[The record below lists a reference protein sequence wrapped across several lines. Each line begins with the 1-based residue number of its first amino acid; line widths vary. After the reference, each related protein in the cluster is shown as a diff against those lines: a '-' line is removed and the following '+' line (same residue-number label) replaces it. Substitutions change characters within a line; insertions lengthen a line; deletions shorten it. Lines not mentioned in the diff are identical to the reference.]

1 MNSREQIVDI
11 YIVTLAKILEKSKE
25 DIMSGLDASFKDDF
39 AMTSVEF
46 FPLIAELE
54 EALGFEIDY
63 HDFLVNVH
71 TINQGADY
79 LHGIIDAT

>member
-1 MNSREQIVDI
+1 MDSHEQIVGVFI
-11 YIVTLAKILEKSKE
+11 NIIAKILEKPKE
-25 DIMSGLDASFKDDF
+25 DISSSLDASFRDDF

-54 EALGFEIDY
+54 EVFDFEIDY

-71 TINQGADY
+71 TINQGGDY
-79 LHGIIDAT
+79 IFEIISNR